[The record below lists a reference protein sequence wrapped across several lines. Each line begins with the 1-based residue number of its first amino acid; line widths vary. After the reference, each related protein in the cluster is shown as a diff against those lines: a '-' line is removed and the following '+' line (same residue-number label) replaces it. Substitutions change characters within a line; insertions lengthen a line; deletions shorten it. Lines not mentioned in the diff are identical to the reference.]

1 MREASR
7 SFGQALS
14 LRGSTAGSAATAA
27 ETAAEL
33 ASPAMRDPAR
43 TREVCIVAGVN
54 VSFVKRW
61 LCLWLLAGCIVSCYW

>member
-14 LRGSTAGSAATAA
+14 LRGSTAGSTA
-27 ETAAEL
+27 TAAEL

-43 TREVCIVAGVN
+43 TREVCIVAGMN
-54 VSFVKRW
+54 VSFVK
-61 LCLWLLAGCIVSCYW
+61 